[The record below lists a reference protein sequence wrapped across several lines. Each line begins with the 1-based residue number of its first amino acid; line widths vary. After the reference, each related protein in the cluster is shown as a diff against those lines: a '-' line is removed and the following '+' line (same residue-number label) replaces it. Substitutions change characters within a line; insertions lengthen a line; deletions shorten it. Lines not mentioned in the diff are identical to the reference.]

1 VPAFGRRG
9 GRRRDGVAQERSAG
23 VRLRVLGSAAG
34 GGSPQWN
41 CGCPVCAAVRSGAG
55 PVRTQSSVAVGVDHH
70 RWFLINA
77 SPDVR
82 TQIEAFPALHPHG
95 EKRILTSPLGT
106 GACGAGTSRPSRTTP
121 LQAVLLTDAELDHT
135 LGLLL
140 LREARHLRLYA
151 TAAVHATLCDGS
163 GLLRT
168 LERFCPVEWR
178 EVVPGADVALADGLS
193 CRAFDVPTTK
203 GARFGPGAEHGR
215 VVGYRLSD
223 ERSGGTLVY
232 LPGVQTLAPAV
243 RAEIAGCTCLLVDG
257 TFWRDDE
264 LVALG
269 LAGRTSREMGHL
281 PVDGPDGSLA
291 QLPALG
297 VRRTIYVHMN
307 NTNPILL
314 EDAPE
319 RRVVED
325 SGMEVAVDGLEVEV

>member
-1 VPAFGRRG
+1 VRARLEEEEG
-9 GRRRDGVAQERSAG
+9 Q

-41 CGCPVCAAVRSGAG
+41 CACPVCTAVRAGAA
-55 PVRTQSSVAVGVDHH
+55 PARTQSSVAVSADGD

-82 TQIEAFPALHPHG
+82 TQIEACPALHP
-95 EKRILTSPLGT
+95 RDD
-106 GACGAGTSRPSRTTP
+106 RRTP
-121 LQAVLLTDAELDHT
+121 IQAVLLTDAELDHT

-140 LREARHLRLYA
+140 LREAGAIALYA
-151 TAAVHATLCDGS
+151 TPAVHKILCDGS

-168 LERFCPVEWR
+168 LERYCPVEWR
-178 EVVPGADVALADGLS
+178 SVVPGAELLLADGLS

-203 GARFGPGAEHGR
+203 RDRFGTGTDHGR
-215 VVGYRLSD
+215 VVGYRLTD
-223 ERSGGTLVY
+223 ECTGGTAVY
-232 LPGVQTLAPAV
+232 LPGVQALTEAV
-243 RAEIAGCTCLLVDG
+243 RAEIAGCDCLLVDG
-257 TFWRDDE
+257 TCFRDDE
-264 LVALG
+264 LVRLG
-269 LAGRTSREMGHL
+269 LAGKTSREMGHL
-281 PVDGPDGSLA
+281 PLDGPDGSLA

-297 VRRTIYVHMN
+297 VRRTIFVHLN

-314 EDAPE
+314 PDTPE